1 MNFNK
6 SNKVTIAKDAMGNTI
21 RISKRNAEYSH
32 IRITQERTDISGSGW
47 MQTKTVSALIHGKTE
62 EMKKSGIGRM
72 KYLPGNIIIKEQ
84 HEPFSKSNPD
94 RDIKRAGAGGPI
106 CRVDDQP
113 IYRTT
118 SYDSTGLKVDVK
130 IEHTNSAEIKEES
143 IGDESMI
150 QEQNSTGTLAD
161 LNNAKVTEDEL
172 DPAQLDLEEVIAEV
186 EAEDNIT
193 PLEQELDELLD
204 KSEVENETFPHSMDD
219 VTEEVIE
226 EVIETPE
233 VEEIEVS
240 ESVFSL

>member
-118 SYDSTGLKVDVK
+118 IYDSTGLKVDVK

-161 LNNAKVTEDEL
+161 LNNARVNEDEV
-172 DPAQLDLEEVIAEV
+172 DPAQLDIEEVIA
-186 EAEDNIT
+186 
-193 PLEQELDELLD
+193 
-204 KSEVENETFPHSMDD
+204 EVENETFPHSMDD
-219 VTEEVIE
+219 LTEEVIE

>member
-1 MNFNK
+1 MQNIH
-6 SNKVTIAKDAMGNTI
+6 T
-21 RISKRNAEYSH
+21 
-32 IRITQERTDISGSGW
+32 SGSGW

-130 IEHTNSAEIKEES
+130 IEHTNSTEIKEES

-161 LNNAKVTEDEL
+161 LNNAKVTEDEV
-172 DPAQLDLEEVIAEV
+172 DPAQLDIEEVIA
-186 EAEDNIT
+186 
-193 PLEQELDELLD
+193 
-204 KSEVENETFPHSMDD
+204 EVENETFPHSMDD

>member
-6 SNKVTIAKDAMGNTI
+6 SNKVTIAKDA
-21 RISKRNAEYSH
+21 
-32 IRITQERTDISGSGW
+32 GSGW

-130 IEHTNSAEIKEES
+130 IEHTNSTEIKEES

-161 LNNAKVTEDEL
+161 LNNAKVTEDEV
-172 DPAQLDLEEVIAEV
+172 DPAQLDIEEVIA
-186 EAEDNIT
+186 
-193 PLEQELDELLD
+193 
-204 KSEVENETFPHSMDD
+204 EVENETFPHSMDD